1 MIISDN
7 DAAKRDLL
15 AKARVIAVVGHS
27 DKPDRDSYRVGQYL
41 RQAGYTVYPV
51 NPAVTEI
58 DGRPSYPTLADVP
71 EPIDIVNVFR
81 RSEHL
86 PEIVDAA
93 VAVGAKAIWA
103 QAGVTH
109 DEAARKAADA
119 GLDVVMDTCIKVE
132 YALLLA

>member
-27 DKPDRDSYRVGQYL
+27 DKPDRDSYRIGQYL

-103 QAGVTH
+103 QAGVKH

-119 GLDVVMDTCIKVE
+119 GLDVVMDTCIQVE